1 MTQTLRLGALVATI
15 SLSLSAHAQYS
26 YSGDDAGLTA
36 FGNQIVDQ
44 LGNNVRLTGV
54 NWSGFETP
62 IGIVTGLYLGQE
74 LYPRGGQPKKPKD

>member
-1 MTQTLRLGALVATI
+1 MTQTFTIGAFVATI

-26 YSGDDAGLTA
+26 YSNEVGLTA

>member
-1 MTQTLRLGALVATI
+1 MTQTFTIGALVATI

-26 YSGDDAGLTA
+26 YSNEVGLTA

-74 LYPRGGQPKKPKD
+74 LYPGGGQPKKPKD